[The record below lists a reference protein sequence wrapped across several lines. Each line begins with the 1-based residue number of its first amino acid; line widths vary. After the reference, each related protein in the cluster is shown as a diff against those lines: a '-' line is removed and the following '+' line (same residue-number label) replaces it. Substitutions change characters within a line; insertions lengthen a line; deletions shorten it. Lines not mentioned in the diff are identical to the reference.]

1 MPCYNNQRSCAM
13 KTEPVNI
20 SHGMFEQVKIAS
32 LAVASVIT
40 QPYNSKTY
48 DLSTAFMRGTIYP
61 DLDKPYI
68 GKGGCRK
75 WVLMYADRHF

>member
-1 MPCYNNQRSCAM
+1 MPCYNAQRSCTI

-20 SHGMFEQVKIAS
+20 SPGMFEQTKINS
-32 LAVASVIT
+32 LAVASVIN

-61 DLDKPYI
+61 DLDKPYT
-68 GKGGCRK
+68 GRGGCRK
-75 WVLMYADRHF
+75 